1 MSKFTD
7 AMESKLMPIAGKIS
21 ENRYLV
27 AIRDGFM
34 VAMPLLII
42 GAMSLLFANFPIS
55 GYKEF
60 MTKIF
65 GENWSVFF
73 VRPFEATMAIMTI
86 FVIFGISFSLAKHYD
101 IEGISTAVIA
111 LVAFF
116 ILTPFTMNFTPE
128 GSKEVFKIG
137 DIIPMEWIGAKGL
150 FVGMITA
157 ILSTEIVKF
166 VVRKGWVIKMPE
178 GVPPTVAKA
187 FSALI
192 PGVIVIL
199 TFDIVRLIFTFTSF
213 GTIHQFIYK
222 ILQAPLTALGDT
234 LGATLI
240 ANLFIGLFW
249 VFGIHGANIVGSVM
263 GPIWISLSAENLDAY
278 QSGATHLP
286 HIITQQFQ
294 EIYLQLGGSGCT
306 LALCLAMIFIC
317 KSQQCK
323 KLGKLAIL
331 PGLFNINEP
340 ITFGLPVVLNPIMMI
355 PFILTPMILSIICY
369 VAISLGLVPP
379 PSGVIIPWTTPP
391 IIGGFLI
398 AGVRGALLQIV
409 ELIISFFIYL
419 PFLKVVDKQYY
430 EQENS
435 YEAAQGASLNS

>member
-1 MSKFTD
+1 MSKIMDT
-7 AMESKLMPIAGKIS
+7 MEDKLMPVADKIS
-21 ENRYLV
+21 NNRYLMS
-27 AIRDGFM
+27 IRDGFM
-34 VAMPLLII
+34 LAMPLLII
-42 GAMSLLFANFPIS
+42 GAMSLLFANFPIP
-55 GYKEF
+55 GYSKF
-60 MTKIF
+60 MENVF
-65 GENWSVFF
+65 GKNWSVFF
-73 VRPFEATMAIMTI
+73 VRPFESTMAIMTI
-86 FVIFGISFSLAKHYD
+86 FVIVGIAYNLAKHYE
-101 IEGISTAVIA
+101 IEGISTAAIA

-116 ILTPFTMNFTPE
+116 IVTPFVTNFTPE
-128 GSKEVFKIG
+128 GSKTVFQVG
-137 DIIPMEWIGAKGL
+137 NVIPMEWIGSKGL
-150 FVGMITA
+150 FVGMLTA
-157 ILSTEIVKF
+157 IFATEIVKY
-166 VVRKGWVIKMPE
+166 VVKKGWVIKMPE

-192 PGVIVIL
+192 PALVVMVI
-199 TFDIVRLIFTFTSF
+199 FDIVRLIFTLTSF
-213 GTIHQFIYK
+213 NTIHTFIYT

-263 GPIWISLSAENLDAY
+263 SPIWISLSADNLSAY
-278 QSGATHLP
+278 QAGKALP

-306 LALCLAMIFIC
+306 LALCVAMIFIC

-355 PFILTPMILSIICY
+355 PFILTPMILAIVGYASISI
-369 VAISLGLVPP
+369 GFVPR

-398 AGVRGALLQIV
+398 AGIKGAIFQIV
-409 ELIISFFIYL
+409 ELIISFFTYW
-419 PFLKVVDKQYY
+419 PFLRIVDKQYY
-430 EQENS
+430 EQEKS
-435 YEAAQGASLNS
+435 YVTSEVTSAQ